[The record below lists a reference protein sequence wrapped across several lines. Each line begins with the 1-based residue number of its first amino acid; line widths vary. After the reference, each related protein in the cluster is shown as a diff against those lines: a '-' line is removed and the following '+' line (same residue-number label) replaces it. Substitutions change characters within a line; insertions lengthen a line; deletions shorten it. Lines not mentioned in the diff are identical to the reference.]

1 MPDTAL
7 PPVLQAF
14 RTAVNAGDSNAF
26 IAFFPADGVVED
38 WGRRFSGHRA
48 ILNWSAKE
56 LIGAKGVLTYGEVI
70 ETATGRVSLDTHWAS
85 SFFTGDSVFT
95 FVLDGDQIR
104 ELKISA
110 G

>member
-14 RTAVNAGDSNAF
+14 HAAINAGDTDAF
-26 IAFFPADGVVED
+26 IALFPADGTVED
-38 WGRRFSGHRA
+38 WGRRFSGHQA

-56 LIGAKGVLTYGEVI
+56 LIGAKGTLSYGEVI
-70 ETATGRVSLDTHWAS
+70 ERAPNRISLNTHWAS

-95 FVLDGDQIR
+95 FVLGDDQIR

>member
-1 MPDTAL
+1 MPYTAL
-7 PPVLQAF
+7 PPVLEAF
-14 RTAVNAGDSNAF
+14 RTAINAGDTDAF

-38 WGRRFSGHRA
+38 WGRRFSGHKA

-56 LIGAKGVLTYGEVI
+56 LIGAKGTLSYGAVI
-70 ETATGRVSLDTHWAS
+70 EQSENRVSLDTHWAS
-85 SFFTGDSVFT
+85 NFFTGDSVFT
-95 FVLDGDQIR
+95 FILEGGLIR